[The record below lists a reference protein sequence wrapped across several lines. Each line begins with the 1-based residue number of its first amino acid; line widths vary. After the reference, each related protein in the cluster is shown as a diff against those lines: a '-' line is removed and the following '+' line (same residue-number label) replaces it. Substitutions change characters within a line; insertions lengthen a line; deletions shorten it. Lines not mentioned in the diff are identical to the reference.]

1 MSVTDHCLLVIS
13 LDDEGHPVGSVLE
26 AAKLDGMKTG
36 LVATSRITH
45 ATPACWC
52 PRMCMHGLICRLLTL
67 IAATGYSAH
76 VHNRDNEGII
86 AEQQVGKS
94 HPLGSVVDVLM
105 GGGRC
110 FFQPQQTEGSCR
122 SDDVDLISW
131 AEDNSFKVVT
141 DRDGF
146 DNLDNSQLPY
156 IGLFHE
162 DHMNYELDRNP
173 AKEPSLFEMTEQ
185 ALKSLKNATSSSDKG
200 SVSTKQPCVHPP
212 N

>member
-1 MSVTDHCLLVIS
+1 MPLL
-13 LDDEGHPVGSVLE
+13 PVSVL
-26 AAKLDGMKTG
+26 
-36 LVATSRITH
+36 
-45 ATPACWC
+45 
-52 PRMCMHGLICRLLTL
+52 PRVYAWGICRSLTL

-146 DNLDNSQLPY
+146 DSLGNSQLPY

-173 AKEPSLFEMTEQ
+173 AREPSLFEMSEQ
-185 ALKSLKNATSSSDKG
+185 ALKSLKNATSESDKG
-200 SVSTKQPCVHPP
+200 ASCEAAVY
-212 N
+212 